1 MASQTVP
8 EWPQTERCAGRWRA
22 LLPAQNPE
30 LGVRHTIAGDL
41 GDTRASVPWAEK
53 QLVVG
58 IAGLELD
65 GLRCEIGLFFP
76 WDHQVLFH
84 LLFQKGGISPF
95 LTIFCTLAVEGKHV

>member
-8 EWPQTERCAGRWRA
+8 EWAQTERCAGRWRA

-30 LGVRHTIAGDL
+30 LGVRHIIAGDL
-41 GDTRASVPWAEK
+41 GDTRASVSWAEK
-53 QLVVG
+53 QLVVE

-65 GLRCEIGLFFP
+65 GLQCEIGLFFP

-84 LLFQKGGISPF
+84 LFFQKGGISPF
-95 LTIFCTLAVEGKHV
+95 PTIF